1 MFQHAIPVGAGE
13 LRDADGFVFADLIPI
28 AAEAA

>member
-1 MFQHAIPVGAGE
+1 MFQHPIPVAAGE
-13 LRDADGFVFADLIPI
+13 LRDADGFVFADLLPA